1 MMNTSVKELFRGAEN
16 FAEKEVTVSGWIRN
30 IRVSKN
36 LGFIELN
43 DGTFFKCV
51 QIVIEDNL
59 DNFER

>member
-1 MMNTSVKELFRGAEN
+1 MKTVVKELFKNPQQFEN
-16 FAEKEVTVSGWIRN
+16 KDVTVSGWIRN

-36 LGFIELN
+36 FGFIELN

-59 DNFER
+59 DKVILH